1 MEDRVKMIAPL
12 VLVVLLAG
20 GVILATSGGTDTDS
34 NQEVQASIDTKP
46 VQVEP
51 NDEVETTI
59 ETQAETVQP
68 AVQSSNTS
76 QQTTQSPTEST
87 QQTATTP
94 ATTETEASSESEST
108 GGSTTTTRGDTVSDD
123 ANVIDVQDIDTD
135 DDEPTLDETPV
146 RGGSTITR

>member
-68 AVQSSNTS
+68 EAAAPVSS
-76 QQTTQSPTEST
+76 QRYV
-87 QQTATTP
+87 
-94 ATTETEASSESEST
+94 SS
-108 GGSTTTTRGDTVSDD
+108 
-123 ANVIDVQDIDTD
+123 
-135 DDEPTLDETPV
+135 
-146 RGGSTITR
+146 